1 MVERH
6 PSRAPLTSC
15 RYRARLVLF
24 VLAFVAMLVW
34 LPLHAQTSGVSGA
47 VGVSSELVDRGLA
60 VSPPTPILQGAL
72 SWTSSSGWSLGA
84 SAATEIRSPGNVSEA
99 LAQVS
104 KYWSLSA
111 DWQMRGSLL
120 YYDYPGNARAKY
132 FDRTEAGV
140 DWIYRDILTFGL
152 SGICLV
158 NGDEHQPRGAA
169 DVNFHWP
176 LAWHFSVSAGVG
188 VAQSLLS
195 PYGSN
200 GYSRAS
206 VYRYGQLGLIWSY
219 RSWRVELDRVAA
231 DPGSHRQWG
240 NLVASPWVGTISWSF

>member
-1 MVERH
+1 MVECD
-6 PSRAPLTSC
+6 PSRAFLTPC
-15 RYRARLVLF
+15 RSAARLASF
-24 VLAFVAMLVW
+24 VLAFAAMVVW

-84 SAATEIRSPGNVSEA
+84 SAATEMRSPGNVSEA

-104 KYWSLSA
+104 KYWSLSS

-120 YYDYPGNARAKY
+120 YYDYPGNARSKY
-132 FDRTEAGV
+132 FDRAEAGV
-140 DWIYRDILTFGL
+140 DWIYRDVLTFGL
-152 SGICLV
+152 SGISLT
-158 NGDEHQPRGAA
+158 NGDEHRPRGAA

-176 LAWHFSVSAGVG
+176 LAWYFSFSAGAG

-195 PYGSN
+195 PYGSY
-200 GYSRAS
+200 GYDRAS

-219 RSWRVELDRVAA
+219 GPWRMELDRVAVG
-231 DPGSHRQWG
+231 PGSRQQWG